1 MLGPAPSP
9 AEAVT
14 DADVAPVAR
23 PGDDPRVT
31 TDTGLPGAPSRPRPR
46 PFDALAH
53 VRRRAGR
60 LVFERVA
67 GADGQA
73 NRERIHL
80 TPGPRWFEAGSPIQ
94 VVHGDASMFVGGLRA
109 LLLQSL
115 QPAAMAAV
123 AGHSGY
129 QSDPWGRL
137 ARTSTFLA
145 FTTFGAADD
154 AAAAVAR
161 VRGIHDRVRGKTDGG
176 IRYFAGDPEL
186 LAWVHVAEVD
196 SFLTAQLR
204 YGVRPLDAD
213 DADRYV
219 AQTAQVGR
227 ALGAADVPENVREL
241 RARLIGFRPQL
252 RATQAAL
259 DTAQF
264 ILREPPLPR
273 PVRPVYAGLAAAAVE
288 LLPAWA
294 RAELGLRPVAGP
306 AAAAVRAGGATVTSL
321 IRWAM
326 AANPPPHPADAD

>member
-1 MLGPAPSP
+1 MA
-9 AEAVT
+9 
-14 DADVAPVAR
+14 
-23 PGDDPRVT
+23 
-31 TDTGLPGAPSRPRPR
+31 
-46 PFDALAH
+46 
-53 VRRRAGR
+53 
-60 LVFERVA
+60 VFERVA

-80 TPGPRWFEAGSPIQ
+80 TPGPRWFEADSPIA

-115 QPAAMAAV
+115 HPAAMAAV

-129 QSDPWGRL
+129 KSDPWGRL

-145 FTTFGAADD
+145 FTTFGTADD

-161 VRGIHDRVRGKTDGG
+161 VRGIHDRVRGTTAEG

-186 LAWVHVAEVD
+186 LAWVHVAEVE
-196 SFLTAQLR
+196 SFLAAHRR
-204 YGVRPLDAD
+204 YGARPLGPD

-219 AQTAQVGR
+219 AQTAEVGR
-227 ALGAADVPENVREL
+227 ALGAADVPGSVAEL
-241 RARLIGFRPQL
+241 RARLVGFRTEL

-259 DTAQF
+259 DTAAF

-273 PVRPVYAGLAAAAVE
+273 AVRPVYSGLAAAAVE

-294 RAELGLRPVAGP
+294 RAELGLRAAAGP
-306 AAAAVRAGGATVTSL
+306 SAAAVRVGGATVTRL

-326 AANPPPHPADAD
+326 AANPPPHPDDAAGAGERAPVTP

>member
-1 MLGPAPSP
+1 MRSP
-9 AEAVT
+9 RPVP
-14 DADVAPVAR
+14 DVAPVPG

-31 TDTGLPGAPSRPRPR
+31 TDTRPHGAPAPPARGPLGAVAR
-46 PFDALAH
+46 

-115 QPAAMAAV
+115 HPAAMAAV

-145 FTTFGAADD
+145 FTTFGTADD

-161 VRGIHDRVRGKTDGG
+161 VRGIHDRVRGKTEEG

-204 YGVRPLDAD
+204 YGVHPLGAA

-219 AQTAQVGR
+219 AQTAEVGR
-227 ALGAADVPENVREL
+227 ALGAADVPETVAEL
-241 RARLIGFRPQL
+241 RARLIGFRPEL

-259 DTAQF
+259 DTARF

-273 PVRPVYAGLAAAAVE
+273 PVRPVYGGLAAAAVE

-294 RAELGLRPVAGP
+294 RAELQLRPVAGP
-306 AAAAVRAGGATVTSL
+306 TGAGARAAGATVTRL

-326 AANPPPHPADAD
+326 AANPPPRPDHAASAT

>member
-1 MLGPAPSP
+1 
-9 AEAVT
+9 
-14 DADVAPVAR
+14 
-23 PGDDPRVT
+23 VT
-31 TDTGLPGAPSRPRPR
+31 TDTRPRGTS
-46 PFDALAH
+46 LAADRGPLG
-53 VRRRAGR
+53 VVARARRRAGT

-67 GADGQA
+67 GADGQV

-115 QPAAMAAV
+115 HPAAMAAV

-145 FTTFGAADD
+145 FTTFGTADD

-161 VRGIHDRVRGKTDGG
+161 VRGIHDRVRGRTAEG

-204 YGVRPLDAD
+204 YGVRPLAPA

-219 AQTAQVGR
+219 AQTAEVGR
-227 ALGAADVPENVREL
+227 ALGAADVPVTVAEL
-241 RARLIGFRPQL
+241 RARLIGFRPEL
-252 RATQAAL
+252 RATAAAL

-294 RAELGLRPVAGP
+294 RTELRLRPVSGPTAALARGAGE
-306 AAAAVRAGGATVTSL
+306 AVTQL

-326 AANPPPHPADAD
+326 AANPPPRPEG